1 LNQHGIPHKVEAFVL
16 KYIHS
21 IEQLEVLLLLRK
33 ESDREWSAED
43 VSATLRTNPVS
54 AAGRLAD
61 LKARK
66 LISKRANNGELL
78 YLYTHDVEVRELVD
92 DVAKF
97 YASHRH
103 AIIELIYLRPAE
115 TLRVLADAFR
125 IWKDDE

>member
-1 LNQHGIPHKVEAFVL
+1 MNHHGIPHKVEAFVL

-33 ESDREWSAED
+33 ESDREWRAED

-54 AAGRLAD
+54 AAGRLTD

-66 LISKRANNGELL
+66 LISKRIDTGEPL
-78 YLYTHDVEVRELVD
+78 YRYTHDAEVREVMD

-125 IWKDDE
+125 IWKDEE